1 MDLNNSFLHLMAM
14 DPDEN
19 FDDGIEVTEEQ
30 LAFELQALGGK
41 VKPEPDDLR
50 DKLEEIGSLLSDDN
64 VLFALRNLKQ
74 IGSSMRKSKRTL
86 FEGDQGKSNAEDALA
101 MSPPTIPVHEIKTG
115 DGHLPSGCITRSNST
130 LAGVKSPPAKVFQG
144 MKRLNETALASSLA
158 VKRRRTGSTPSHPKN
173 STPSHQTPGVEHC
186 TSHAE
191 AKCKASDLGNAFLKS
206 KKLTKS
212 NSTTI
217 YNAITEKGRD
227 VVEFECGTELFY
239 KIMAH
244 YFPALSMTP
253 EDVRY
258 KELKKNLFTFVM
270 SRTEYTQVIIILNLA
285 YISIEK
291 LLTI

>member
-1 MDLNNSFLHLMAM
+1 M
-14 DPDEN
+14 
-19 FDDGIEVTEEQ
+19 
-30 LAFELQALGGK
+30 
-41 VKPEPDDLR
+41 
-50 DKLEEIGSLLSDDN
+50 
-64 VLFALRNLKQ
+64 
-74 IGSSMRKSKRTL
+74 
-86 FEGDQGKSNAEDALA
+86 
-101 MSPPTIPVHEIKTG
+101 
-115 DGHLPSGCITRSNST
+115 
-130 LAGVKSPPAKVFQG
+130 KSPPAKVFQG
-144 MKRLNETALASSLA
+144 MKRLNETALASSLTA
-158 VKRRRTGSTPSHPKN
+158 KRRRTGSTPSRPKN
-173 STPSHQTPGVEHC
+173 STPSRQMPGVEHC

-227 VVEFECGTELFY
+227 VVEFECGTESFY
-239 KIMAH
+239 KIMTH

>member
-1 MDLNNSFLHLMAM
+1 
-14 DPDEN
+14 
-19 FDDGIEVTEEQ
+19 
-30 LAFELQALGGK
+30 
-41 VKPEPDDLR
+41 
-50 DKLEEIGSLLSDDN
+50 
-64 VLFALRNLKQ
+64 
-74 IGSSMRKSKRTL
+74 
-86 FEGDQGKSNAEDALA
+86 
-101 MSPPTIPVHEIKTG
+101 MSPPTIPVHEIKTE
-115 DGHLPSGCITRSNST
+115 DGHLPSGRVTRSNSA

-144 MKRLNETALASSLA
+144 MKRLNETALASSLTA
-158 VKRRRTGSTPSHPKN
+158 KRKRTGSTPSRPKN
-173 STPSHQTPGVEHC
+173 LTPSRQTPGVEHC

-217 YNAITEKGRD
+217 YNAIKEKGRD
-227 VVEFECGTELFY
+227 VVEFECGTESFY
-239 KIMAH
+239 KIMTH

-270 SRTEYTQVIIILNLA
+270 SRTEYTQVITFLNLA